1 MALVSKV
8 SFNLNPAS
16 CDCSFDLFGSFSI
29 LSPRLVQNYTNIKNC
44 PRGPVRTN
52 DAVHSVWYFHNRND
66 RYNLWRVVSIRPRRS
81 LDIVE
86 IELKTILVIIA
97 REIVTMLKSSFH
109 LIASM
114 TDEQNQGVKLRIDQ
128 LRYMKSLLFSECD
141 EIRIPLYHPLSH
153 SS

>member
-1 MALVSKV
+1 MALVPKV
-8 SFNLNPAS
+8 SFILNPAS

-114 TDEQNQGVKLRIDQ
+114 TDEKNQGVKLRIDQ
-128 LRYMKSLLFSECD
+128 PRYMKSLLFSECD